1 MTRRILAA
9 FLGLTL
15 ALLIGV
21 VVPLGVMTANH
32 DRQAFAD
39 QTVSAATAVASAGEE
54 LLADHE
60 RGAPSLGKLSYRPAL
75 VGNDP
80 FAFYDSGGHVFTPG
94 PAQLRVT
101 KAQVT
106 AALSGHTVQQWQ
118 EDPQDG
124 LLVLRPA
131 YSGTRIVGA
140 AVVQRAAHP
149 LNEQIT
155 SLWLGLGLT
164 GLAAILLATTLSIA
178 LARWVG
184 RPLRR
189 LDATADR
196 FGAGELTVRAST
208 VMGPPETRHLAGTFN
223 DMAGRLEALIG
234 SHRTLVA
241 DISHQLRTPLA
252 ALRLRLEL
260 LHDDVDTA
268 AAGELDG
275 ALGEIARLSRLV
287 DGLLAVARAEY
298 TQPAP
303 ATVDL
308 AQLVSERVAIWS
320 PLAQERHIQLLTSSS
335 QASVAA
341 TPGHLEQVLDNLLA
355 NALDV
360 TPSEGQITVS
370 IRQHHDLVKLEVI
383 DSGPGMTPAQRAQAF
398 RRFWTQPADSPS
410 RDSTSGSGLGL
421 AIVHRLITVDGG
433 TIQLTNIPGLG
444 LAVQIDLH
452 AAADHGRT
460 PRRISVDDPLEPGEA
475 SHDVERTEY

>member
-39 QTVSAATAVASAGEE
+39 QTVAAATAVASAAEE
-54 LLADHE
+54 QLADHE
-60 RGAPSLGKLSYRPAL
+60 HGATISGTIGYRPAL
-75 VGNDP
+75 IGNDE
-80 FAFYDSGGHVFTPG
+80 FAVYDRRGHVFIPG
-94 PAQLRVT
+94 PAHLRVT
-101 KAQVT
+101 PAQVA
-106 AALSGHTVQQWQ
+106 AALSGQTVQQWQ
-118 EDPQDG
+118 EGPQNG
-124 LLVLRPA
+124 LLVLRAA
-131 YSGTRIVGA
+131 YSGSQIVGA
-140 AVVQRAAHP
+140 TAVQRAARP
-149 LNEQIT
+149 LNDQIA

-164 GLAAILLATTLSIA
+164 GLAAIILATTLSLA

-189 LDATADR
+189 LDATANR
-196 FGAGELTVRAST
+196 LGAGELTVRAST
-208 VMGPPETRHLAGTFN
+208 LMGPPETRHLAGTFN
-223 DMAGRLEALIG
+223 DMAGRLEALVG

-260 LHDDVDTA
+260 LHDDVDPA

-275 ALGEIARLSRLV
+275 ALDEIARLSRLV
-287 DGLLAVARAEY
+287 DGLLAVARAEN

-303 ATVDL
+303 VTVDL
-308 AQLVSERVAIWS
+308 TSLVRERAAIWS
-320 PLAQERHIQLLTSSS
+320 PLAQERHIQLLTSPG

-360 TPSEGQITVS
+360 TPSDGQITISVRRS
-370 IRQHHDLVKLEVI
+370 DERVRLEVI
-383 DSGPGMTPAQRAQAF
+383 DSGPGMTPAQRDQAF
-398 RRFWTQPADSPS
+398 RRFWSQPADSPS
-410 RDSTSGSGLGL
+410 RDTTSSSGLGL

-433 TIQLTNIPGLG
+433 TIQLTNNPGPGLR
-444 LAVQIDLH
+444 VQIDLH
-452 AAADHGRT
+452 AA
-460 PRRISVDDPLEPGEA
+460 PG
-475 SHDVERTEY
+475 

>member
-1 MTRRILAA
+1 VTRRILAA

-39 QTVSAATAVASAGEE
+39 QTVAAATAVASAAEE
-54 LLADHE
+54 QLADHE
-60 RGAPSLGKLSYRPAL
+60 HGATISGTIGYRPAL
-75 VGNDP
+75 IGNDE
-80 FAFYDSGGHVFTPG
+80 FAVYDRRGHVFIPG
-94 PAQLRVT
+94 PAHLRVT
-101 KAQVT
+101 PAQVA
-106 AALSGHTVQQWQ
+106 AALSGQTVQQWQ
-118 EDPQDG
+118 EGPQNG
-124 LLVLRPA
+124 LLVLRAA
-131 YSGTRIVGA
+131 YSGSQIVGA
-140 AVVQRAAHP
+140 TAVQRAARP
-149 LNEQIT
+149 LNDQIA

-164 GLAAILLATTLSIA
+164 GLAAIILATTLSLA

-189 LDATADR
+189 LDATANR
-196 FGAGELTVRAST
+196 LGAGELTVRAST
-208 VMGPPETRHLAGTFN
+208 LMGPPETRHLAGTFN
-223 DMAGRLEALIG
+223 DMAGRLEALVG

-260 LHDDVDTA
+260 LHDDVDPA

-275 ALGEIARLSRLV
+275 ALEEIARLSRLV
-287 DGLLAVARAEY
+287 DGLLAVARAEN

-303 ATVDL
+303 VTVDL
-308 AQLVSERVAIWS
+308 TSLVRERAAIWS
-320 PLAQERHIQLLTSSS
+320 PLAQERHIQLLTSPG

-360 TPSEGQITVS
+360 TPSDGQITISV
-370 IRQHHDLVKLEVI
+370 RRNDERVRLEVI
-383 DSGPGMTPAQRAQAF
+383 DSGPGMTPAQRDQAF
-398 RRFWTQPADSPS
+398 RRFWSQPADSPS
-410 RDSTSGSGLGL
+410 RDTTSSSGLGL

-433 TIQLTNIPGLG
+433 TIQLTNNPGPGLR
-444 LAVQIDLH
+444 VQIDLH
-452 AAADHGRT
+452 AA
-460 PRRISVDDPLEPGEA
+460 PG
-475 SHDVERTEY
+475 

>member
-1 MTRRILAA
+1 VTRRILAA

-39 QTVSAATAVASAGEE
+39 QTVSAATALASAAEE
-54 LLADHE
+54 QLADHE
-60 RGAPSLGKLSYRPAL
+60 HGAPISGTLGYRPAL
-75 VGNDP
+75 IGNDEV
-80 FAFYDSGGHVFTPG
+80 AVYDKAGHPVIPG

-101 KAQVT
+101 PAQVST
-106 AALSGHTVQQWQ
+106 ALSGQTVQQWQ

-131 YSGTRIVGA
+131 YSGSRIVGA

-149 LNEQIT
+149 LNEQIA

-164 GLAAILLATTLSIA
+164 GLVAILLAATLSIA

-184 RPLRR
+184 HPLRR

-196 FGAGELTVRAST
+196 LGTGELTVRAST
-208 VMGPPETRHLAGTFN
+208 LMGPPETRHLAVTFN

-241 DISHQLRTPLA
+241 DVSHQLRTPLA

-260 LHDDVDTA
+260 LHDDVDSA
-268 AAGELDG
+268 AADELDG
-275 ALGEIARLSRLV
+275 ALGELARLSRLV
-287 DGLLAVARAEY
+287 DGLLAVARAEN

-303 ATVDL
+303 VTVDL
-308 AQLVSERVAIWS
+308 TELVRERVAVWA
-320 PLAQERHIQLLTSSS
+320 PLAQERHIQLLTSSG

-360 TPSEGQITVS
+360 TPADGQITVS
-370 IRQHHDLVKLEVI
+370 VRQHHDRVSLEVI
-383 DSGPGMTPAQRAQAF
+383 DSGPGMTPAQRDQAF

-410 RDSTSGSGLGL
+410 RDNTSSSGLGL

-433 TIQLTNIPGLG
+433 TIQLSNVPGLG
-444 LAVQIDLH
+444 LVVQIDLH
-452 AAADHGRT
+452 AAAG
-460 PRRISVDDPLEPGEA
+460 
-475 SHDVERTEY
+475 

>member
-39 QTVSAATAVASAGEE
+39 QTVAAATAVASAAEE
-54 LLADHE
+54 QLADHE
-60 RGAPSLGKLSYRPAL
+60 HGATISGTIGYRPAL
-75 VGNDP
+75 IGNDE
-80 FAFYDSGGHVFTPG
+80 FAVYDRRGHVFIPG
-94 PAQLRVT
+94 PAHLRVT
-101 KAQVT
+101 PAQVA
-106 AALSGHTVQQWQ
+106 AALSGQTVQQWQ
-118 EDPQDG
+118 EGPQNG
-124 LLVLRPA
+124 LLVLRAA
-131 YSGTRIVGA
+131 YSGSQIVGA
-140 AVVQRAAHP
+140 TADQRAARP
-149 LNEQIT
+149 LNDQIA

-164 GLAAILLATTLSIA
+164 GLAAIILATTLSLA

-189 LDATADR
+189 LDATANR
-196 FGAGELTVRAST
+196 LGAGELTVRAST
-208 VMGPPETRHLAGTFN
+208 LMGPPETRHLAGTFN
-223 DMAGRLEALIG
+223 DMAGRLEALVG

-260 LHDDVDTA
+260 LHDDVDPA

-275 ALGEIARLSRLV
+275 ALDEIARLSRLV
-287 DGLLAVARAEY
+287 DGLLAVARAEN

-303 ATVDL
+303 VTVDL
-308 AQLVSERVAIWS
+308 TSLVRERAAIWS
-320 PLAQERHIQLLTSSS
+320 PLAQERHIQLLTSPG

-341 TPGHLEQVLDNLLA
+341 TAGHLEQVLDNLLA

-360 TPSEGQITVS
+360 TPSDGQITISV
-370 IRQHHDLVKLEVI
+370 RRNDERVRLEVI
-383 DSGPGMTPAQRAQAF
+383 DSGPGMTPAQRDQAF
-398 RRFWTQPADSPS
+398 RRFWSQPADSPS
-410 RDSTSGSGLGL
+410 RDTTSSSGLGL

-433 TIQLTNIPGLG
+433 TIQLTNNPGPGLR
-444 LAVQIDLH
+444 VQIDLH
-452 AAADHGRT
+452 AA
-460 PRRISVDDPLEPGEA
+460 PG
-475 SHDVERTEY
+475 